1 MGNWLFECKSSM
13 DRGTIRK
20 SIFVLVAFAVIITI
34 TLLIS
39 SKSKDKISIFIA
51 LGLLALYLA
60 ALVYGILN
68 TPYSYQL
75 SNELLVINRRR
86 TPLKIPLNEIQVV
99 RDFNKDDRKGLV
111 KTFGAEGIIGNIG
124 RFTTD
129 MHKKLHVLTSRDSN
143 WTLVRMKSGKKYI
156 ISPDN
161 IEFIN
166 EINAIIG
173 RL

>member
-1 MGNWLFECKSSM
+1 M
-13 DRGTIRK
+13 DRGTKRK
-20 SIFVLVAFAVIITI
+20 SIFVLVGIAVIITI

-39 SKSKDKISIFIA
+39 RKSEENISVWVAF
-51 LGLLALYLA
+51 GLLALYFA

-75 SNELLVINRRR
+75 SDELLVINRRR
-86 TPLKIPLNEIQVV
+86 SPLKIPLEDIQVV

-111 KTFGAEGIIGNIG
+111 KTFGAEGVIGNIG
-124 RFTTD
+124 RFSTD
-129 MHKKLHVLTSRDSN
+129 IHKKLHVLTSRDSN
-143 WTLVRMKSGKKYI
+143 WTLIRMKSGEKYI

-161 IEFIN
+161 FELIN
-166 EINAIIG
+166 EVNASIG

>member
-13 DRGTIRK
+13 DRGTKRK
-20 SIFVLVAFAVIITI
+20 SIFVLVAFAGIIAI
-34 TLLIS
+34 FLFIS
-39 SKSKDKISIFIA
+39 RKSEDSISILVV
-51 LGLLALYLA
+51 LGLLALYFA

-75 SNELLVINRRR
+75 SKEQLVINRRR
-86 TPLKIPLNEIQVV
+86 SPLKIPLEDIQVV

-111 KTFGAEGIIGNIG
+111 KTFGAEGIIGNFG
-124 RFTTD
+124 RFSTD

-143 WTLVRMKSGKKYI
+143 WTLIRMKSGKKYI

-161 IEFIN
+161 IELIN
-166 EINAIIG
+166 EVNAIIG
-173 RL
+173 SV

>member
-13 DRGTIRK
+13 DRGTKRK
-20 SIFVLVAFAVIITI
+20 SLFVLVGFAVIIAI
-34 TLLIS
+34 SLFIS

-51 LGLLALYLA
+51 LGLLALYSA
-60 ALVYGILN
+60 AIVYGFLN
-68 TPYSYQL
+68 TPYSYQF
-75 SNELLVINRRR
+75 SNELLMINRRR
-86 TPLKIPLNEIQVV
+86 SPLKIPLKDIQVV

-111 KTFGAEGIIGNIG
+111 KTFGAEGVIGNIG

-143 WTLVRMKSGKKYI
+143 WTLIRMKSGKKYI

-166 EINAIIG
+166 EVNAIIG